1 VLAAERAGIN
11 YGVRLP
17 GNEVPPG
24 RGEAHHAACLQ
35 ALALY
40 GVA

>member
-1 VLAAERAGIN
+1 MLAAERAGVS

-17 GNEVPPG
+17 GNEIAAG
-24 RGEAHHAACLQ
+24 RGEAHRAACLQ

-40 GVA
+40 GVQ